1 MIITKRQKEHLLD
14 TIVDIEL
21 ALSSLLKEIDSENEA
36 YAAGSILEGLAL
48 INSALVHS
56 KIEETDCEKRLF
68 F

>member
-1 MIITKRQKEHLLD
+1 MIITKKQKEHLLD

-21 ALSSLLKEIDSENEA
+21 ALSSLIREIDSENEA

-48 INSALVHS
+48 INSALIHS
-56 KIEETDCEKRLF
+56 KVEETERDKELF